1 MFKPNF
7 TITPAITK
15 YLMDIEANR
24 QVISS
29 LPINT
34 QVITSLMETARLAS
48 THYSTQIEGNR
59 LTQEQVFEVSQGG
72 TFPNRERDEKEV
84 KNYFLAL
91 DYVDELTKENQRNIT
106 EEQIQILHNLVYTG
120 KKKISPYRDQQNV
133 IRASQSGA
141 IVYMPPEAHDV
152 QPLMTDMAS
161 WINENLNSLELPVPI
176 IAAIAHYQFA
186 TIHPYMDGNGRTARL
201 LTNLILH
208 KSGYGLKGIYSLEE
222 YYAKNL
228 QGYYQALTVGRSH
241 NYYLG
246 RAEADITQWIDYFSQ
261 TMAEAFSNV
270 KAAAQKYSPQQDQT
284 SLLRELD
291 ARQKR
296 VLQLFKGSRFVTT
309 KEIANFLQLTP
320 RNTVN
325 ICNDWV
331 DNGFL
336 VKHGETNRSRKY
348 ELADKWLPLIQ
359 NG

>member
-7 TITPAITK
+7 TITAAITK

-24 QVISS
+24 QIISS

-34 QVITSLMETARLAS
+34 QVITSLMETARLVS

-72 TFPNRERDEKEV
+72 TFPNRERDEEEV

-91 DYVDELTKENQRNIT
+91 DYVDELVKDNQRRIT
-106 EEQIQILHNLVYTG
+106 EEQIQTLHSLVYKG
-120 KKKISPYRDQQNV
+120 KKRISPYRDQQNV
-133 IRASQSGA
+133 IRSSQSGS

-152 QPLMTDMAS
+152 QSLMTDMVL
-161 WINENLNSLELPVPI
+161 WINENLEDLELPVPI
-176 IAAIAHYQFA
+176 TAAIAHYQFA

-228 QGYYQALTVGRSH
+228 QGYYEALTVGRSH

-246 RAEADITQWIDYFSQ
+246 RAEADIIGWIDYFSQ
-261 TMAEAFSNV
+261 TMADAFSNI
-270 KAAAQKYSPQQDQT
+270 KLTAQRYSIQQDQT
-284 SLLRELD
+284 YLLRELD
-291 ARQKR
+291 NRQKR
-296 VLQLFKGSRFVTT
+296 VLQLFKNSRFLTT

-325 ICNDWV
+325 ICNDWI

-336 VKHGETNRSRKY
+336 VKHGETNRARKY
-348 ELADKWLPLIQ
+348 ELADKWLPLIR
-359 NG
+359 ND